1 MFTIETYIKR
11 RETLKSS
18 IKSGL
23 LLFLG
28 NDESPMN
35 YADNTYHFRQDST
48 FLYYFG
54 FERNA
59 GMFAFIDIDNNRE
72 VIVGDE
78 LSIDYIVWMGL
89 LPTIKDQADRVGVRE
104 TMTTADFF
112 SFIEKEK
119 AKGRTIHYLPSY
131 RPEHQIK
138 LQQLLGIP
146 PVEQSKHQSLE
157 LVRTV
162 VEQRLRKSD
171 AEIAE
176 IDKAVTITNEMHI
189 AAMDVARVGMKEYEV
204 AAAVQS
210 TALKYGCQ
218 LSFPIICTT
227 HGETLHNHFH
237 GNTIRKGDMLLID
250 AGAELPN
257 GYCGDLT
264 TTFPISGQFDSRQ
277 KAVFDIVMQAHNEA
291 VAMLKPNV
299 PFRVIYY
306 RAAEVIVEGMKSLG
320 LMKGNAS
327 DAVQQGAH
335 AMFFQCGL
343 GHAMGLDVHDMEN
356 LGEVWVGY
364 DGEPKSTQFGIKSLR
379 FARPLEERFV
389 MTVEPGVY
397 LIPTLIDMWKAEKR
411 YADFINYDKL
421 ENWKDFGGIRFEEDF
436 LITSTGYRLL
446 GENNEARKNRM
457 KNY

>member
-1 MFTIETYIKR
+1 
-11 RETLKSS
+11 
-18 IKSGL
+18 
-23 LLFLG
+23 
-28 NDESPMN
+28 
-35 YADNTYHFRQDST
+35 
-48 FLYYFG
+48 
-54 FERNA
+54 
-59 GMFAFIDIDNNRE
+59 
-72 VIVGDE
+72 
-78 LSIDYIVWMGL
+78 
-89 LPTIKDQADRVGVRE
+89 
-104 TMTTADFF
+104 
-112 SFIEKEK
+112 
-119 AKGRTIHYLPSY
+119 
-131 RPEHQIK
+131 
-138 LQQLLGIP
+138 
-146 PVEQSKHQSLE
+146 
-157 LVRTV
+157 
-162 VEQRLRKSD
+162 
-171 AEIAE
+171 
-176 IDKAVTITNEMHI
+176 MHI

-210 TALKYGCQ
+210 TALKNGCQ

-237 GNTIRKGDMLLID
+237 GNTIHKGDMLLID

-264 TTFPISGQFDSRQ
+264 TTFPVSGQFDSRQ

-291 VAMLKPNV
+291 VAMLKPNI

-320 LMKGNAS
+320 IMKGNPS

-364 DGEPKSTQFGIKSLR
+364 NGEPKSTQFGIKSLR

-411 YADFINYDKL
+411 YADFINYDAL
-421 ENWKDFGGIRFEEDF
+421 EKWKDFGGIRFEEDF

-457 KNY
+457 RNY